1 MDLLLTAS
9 IKASL
14 QGTLTISSNSFLEEE
29 IRSLGF
35 SMTTMTSLEKASVQG
50 SVSRDKN
57 NKSIQSRKLVEV
69 WECVWPCFKMT
80 MMTSSVDADLE
91 EAWVEALEEA
101 LGAAVCS
108 SKCKWVEA
116 VAAFRRFNQVLFLVV
131 DQDLHQ
137 CQRKRIWKMER
148 K

>member
-1 MDLLLTAS
+1 MDLLLMAS

-14 QGTLTISSNSFLEEE
+14 QGTQTISSNSSLVEE
-29 IRSLGF
+29 IPSLGF
-35 SMTTMTSLEKASVQG
+35 SMMTMTFLEEASDQG

-57 NKSIQSRKLVEV
+57 HKNNQSRKLEEV
-69 WECVWPCFKMT
+69 WGCVWPCLKMM
-80 MMTSSVDADLE
+80 MMTSSVDADSE
-91 EAWVEALEEA
+91 EAWVEASEEA

-108 SKCKWVEA
+108 NKCKWVEA
-116 VAAFRRFNQVLFLVV
+116 VAGFRRFNQVLFLVV

>member
-35 SMTTMTSLEKASVQG
+35 SMTMMTSLEEASVQG
-50 SVSRDKN
+50 LVSKGKN
-57 NKSIQSRKLVEV
+57 RSIQSKNLEEA
-69 WECVWPCFKMT
+69 WECVWECLKMM
-80 MMTSSVDADLE
+80 MMTSSVTDLDK
-91 EAWVEALEEA
+91 V
-101 LGAAVCS
+101 LGAAACS
-108 SKCKWVEA
+108 SKCKWEEV
-116 VAAFRRFNQVLFLVV
+116 VAGFRQCPQVLSLVE
-131 DQDLHQ
+131 DQDLNQFQHKLTW
-137 CQRKRIWKMER
+137 RMER